1 MIFLLK
7 NMDDNDYDAVIELAA
22 AILESGLDDQDVIR
36 VAREIL
42 AEREEEKEIC
52 R

>member
-1 MIFLLK
+1 
-7 NMDDNDYDAVIELAA
+7 MDDNDYDAVIELAA

-42 AEREEEKEIC
+42 AEREEKEIC

>member
-7 NMDDNDYDAVIELAA
+7 NMDDDDYDAVIELAA

-42 AEREEEKEIC
+42 VEREEKEIC